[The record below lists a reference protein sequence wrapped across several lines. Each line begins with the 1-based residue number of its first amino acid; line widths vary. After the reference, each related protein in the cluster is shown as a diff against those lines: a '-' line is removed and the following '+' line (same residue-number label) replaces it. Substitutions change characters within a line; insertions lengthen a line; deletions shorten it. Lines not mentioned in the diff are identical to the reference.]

1 MAQLAGATTTEVEG
15 SHVIMISQPQAVTEH
30 FLKAA
35 RAIADSH
42 R

>member
-1 MAQLAGATTTEVEG
+1 
-15 SHVIMISQPQAVTEH
+15 VIMISQPQAVTEH